1 MAATEVRGLDVL
13 IKIGSQVVGGQRN
26 ASLELSAESIDAT
39 CKTTGGWSKKLP
51 GIKTW
56 SSSCDGI
63 YFLND
68 AGIAAVQTAFKN
80 SQEAELEFLNK
91 LKENVNIPVIGNGDI
106 KSCYDA
112 KRMMDETNC
121 DAIMIG
127 RGVLGNPW
135 LIKECVDYIE
145 NGIEPSSV
153 SVEDKIN
160 MIKHHIDLL
169 RKTKCDKLAL
179 LEIRS
184 HATWYL
190 KGIKNSSYLRSE
202 ICKAKSIEELLNL
215 IDVFEKEKPYL

>member
-80 SQEAELEFLNK
+80 SQEAELEFSNTEGICFK
-91 LKENVNIPVIGNGDI
+91 GK
-106 KSCYDA
+106 
-112 KRMMDETNC
+112 
-121 DAIMIG
+121 AIITSM
-127 RGVLGNPW
+127 
-135 LIKECVDYIE
+135 
-145 NGIEPSSV
+145 
-153 SVEDKIN
+153 
-160 MIKHHIDLL
+160 
-169 RKTKCDKLAL
+169 
-179 LEIRS
+179 
-184 HATWYL
+184 
-190 KGIKNSSYLRSE
+190 
-202 ICKAKSIEELLNL
+202 SIEAGQDDVVSYAISFEGCGELK
-215 IDVFEKEKPYL
+215 DSKEL

>member
-80 SQEAELEFLNK
+80 SQEVELEFSNTEGIYYKGKAIITSISEEAGQDDVVSYTMSFEGTGALDST
-91 LKENVNIPVIGNGDI
+91 KE
-106 KSCYDA
+106 
-112 KRMMDETNC
+112 
-121 DAIMIG
+121 
-127 RGVLGNPW
+127 
-135 LIKECVDYIE
+135 
-145 NGIEPSSV
+145 
-153 SVEDKIN
+153 
-160 MIKHHIDLL
+160 
-169 RKTKCDKLAL
+169 
-179 LEIRS
+179 
-184 HATWYL
+184 
-190 KGIKNSSYLRSE
+190 
-202 ICKAKSIEELLNL
+202 
-215 IDVFEKEKPYL
+215 